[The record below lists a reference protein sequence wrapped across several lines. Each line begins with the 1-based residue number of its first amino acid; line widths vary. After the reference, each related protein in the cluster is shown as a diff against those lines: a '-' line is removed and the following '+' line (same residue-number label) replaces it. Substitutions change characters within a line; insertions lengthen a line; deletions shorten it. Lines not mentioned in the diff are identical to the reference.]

1 MGCDDGNMTSE
12 DEETT
17 VAAVPHIV
25 KDLQRTVRSGITRT
39 AEWRMK
45 QLRAILKLVQENEE
59 RILQVLA
66 QDIGKPAHE
75 AFLTE
80 VCSLAL
86 SLSLSLSP
94 VAWQS
99 PTIWIRNNKE
109 KIHDSGET
117 SIQDQLYENPQS
129 SAAAPD
135 QQ

>member
-1 MGCDDGNMTSE
+1 MASE
-12 DEETT
+12 LEETT

-39 AEWRMK
+39 AEWRIQ

-59 RILQVLA
+59 RIIQVLA

-86 SLSLSLSP
+86 SLSLSLSLSSCLAIP
-94 VAWQS
+94 
-99 PTIWIRNNKE
+99 NNLDQEKQG

-117 SIQDQLYENPQS
+117 SIQDQLYEKPQS
-129 SAAAPD
+129 SAAAPNPR
-135 QQ
+135 

>member
-1 MGCDDGNMTSE
+1 MASK

-39 AEWRMK
+39 AEWRIQ

-59 RILQVLA
+59 RIIQVLA

-86 SLSLSLSP
+86 SLSLSP

-99 PTIWIRNNKE
+99 PTIWIRKNKE

-117 SIQDQLYENPQS
+117 SIQDQLYEKPQS
-129 SAAAPD
+129 SAAAPNPR
-135 QQ
+135 

>member
-1 MGCDDGNMTSE
+1 MASK

-39 AEWRMK
+39 AEWRIQ

-59 RILQVLA
+59 RIIQVLA

-80 VCSLAL
+80 ILVATDSCKLAIKEL
-86 SLSLSLSP
+86 KKWMAP
-94 VAWQS
+94 QKVQS
-99 PTIWIRNNKE
+99 AKTTTTTIFPLLCKTGFSTSRIM
-109 KIHDSGET
+109 HDSVV
-117 SIQDQLYENPQS
+117 NFVNFNS
-129 SAAAPD
+129 S
-135 QQ
+135 